1 MFKKLF
7 LFSLFFITQLYF
19 NPVFAHV
26 LHYQNL
32 NKLEFGLYRNN
43 QLVGQHIYLFN
54 RNGQSLTVKNKI
66 NFKIKIFGVT
76 LYRYSSEGQEKYI
89 DGKFDSFSATTNH
102 NKKEKFCKIYKKK
115 ENKFFIEGSSYK
127 GNAPE
132 DFIIGTWWNH
142 EIIKFGAQISAGSGR
157 IIEQTVKFIG
167 KETIEINN
175 VIHTALKFNF
185 FSSDPSL
192 SKDKK
197 LNTNVWYDEKTFM
210 WLKTSFER
218 TGYWEYRLKYF
229 D

>member
-1 MFKKLF
+1 MFKKL
-7 LFSLFFITQLYF
+7 LLLSVIFITQLYF
-19 NPVFAHV
+19 NPLFAHV

-32 NKLEFGLYRNN
+32 NRLEFDLYRNN
-43 QLVGQHIYLFN
+43 ELIGQHIYLFK
-54 RNGQSLTVKNKI
+54 REGQNLTVENRI
-66 NFKIKIFGVT
+66 NFEIEVFGVT
-76 LYRYSSEGQEKYI
+76 VFRYSSEGQEKYI
-89 DGKFDSFSATTNH
+89 NGKFESFSATTNH
-102 NKKEKFCKIYKKK
+102 NNKKKFCKIYKK

-142 EIIKFGAQISAGSGR
+142 EIIKYGAQISVGSGR
-157 IIEQTVKFIG
+157 IIEQTVRFIG

-175 VIHTALKFNF
+175 ETYTALKFNF

-197 LNTNVWYDEKTFM
+197 LNTNVWYDEKTLM
-210 WLKTSFER
+210 WLKTSFEK

>member
-1 MFKKLF
+1 MIKKLF
-7 LFSLFFITQLYF
+7 LLLIFLSQLYF
-19 NPVFAHV
+19 IPASAHV

-32 NKLEFGLYRNN
+32 NKLEFDIYRNN
-43 QLVGQHIYLFN
+43 KLIGQHIYLFN
-54 RNGQSLTVKNKI
+54 RNDQNLTIYNKI
-66 NFKIKIFGVT
+66 NFSIKVLGVT
-76 LYRYSSEGQEKYI
+76 VYRYSSEGLEKYNN
-89 DGKFDSFSATTNH
+89 GKFESFSAKTNH
-102 NKKEKFCKIYKKK
+102 NNKEKFCKIYKK
-115 ENKFFIEGSSYK
+115 ENEFFIEGSSYK
-127 GNAPE
+127 GKAPE

-142 EIIKFGAQISAGSGR
+142 EIIKFGAQISVGSGR

-175 VIHTALKFNF
+175 VIYTALKFNF

-197 LNTNVWYDEKTFM
+197 LNTNVWYDEKTFT

-229 D
+229 A